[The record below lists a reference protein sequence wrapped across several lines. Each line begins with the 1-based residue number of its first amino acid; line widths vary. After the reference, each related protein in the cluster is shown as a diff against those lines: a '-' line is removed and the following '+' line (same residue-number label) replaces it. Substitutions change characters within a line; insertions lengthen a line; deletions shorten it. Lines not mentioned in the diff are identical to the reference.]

1 MLRGSLDDFTLPD
14 IFRLMSFAKKTG
26 RLDVVR
32 SAGEGKVFFR
42 EGEVYFAESSI
53 SKEPIGQKLLKARA
67 VTEGQLMK
75 ALDEHKASGERLGTV
90 LLNSGVV
97 SQEQLENAIRQQ
109 IEDAIFD
116 LLRWELGEFDWEP
129 GTEMTVEIPIAVS
142 VENLI
147 MEASRRLDEFEV
159 IKRKIPSEETVLGMA
174 PTPPEG
180 AVEINITPE
189 EWRILVLVDG
199 NRTVGQIGQMV
210 GLDGFSAMRVLYG
223 LVSAGLIEVV
233 DGSVPAA
240 AEADEIEEVEEV
252 EEAEVIAEIEEPEAV
267 EAEAVEPEP
276 AAEPEP
282 EPQPAAV
289 AEAIEEIVGEEL
301 EDPAAEVV
309 GEEVV
314 DEGAA
319 EAEPVAAA
327 GEESQPETFSE
338 IVAGERFEADEPTPE
353 SVLADP
359 LGDLGGEPLG
369 DPEAVTEMTAE
380 ELAQFGIAAPSADEG
395 SDAAWGEETAVAGFD
410 APGPDDLVTETP
422 EPDPFI
428 ADLFGEVAEAQ
439 TDEAPETPAAPDAPP
454 PPEKS
459 DEMPVSSAPSG
470 EAPVVDRAAVVRELA
485 GLFSDE
491 VERPR
496 ARPSAPRPAAKTPA
510 GGAPEAADPDDTRK
524 RVEDDDQITKGI
536 ISRLIDGVKGL

>member
-32 SAGEGKVFFR
+32 SAGEGKVYFR
-42 EGEVYFAESSI
+42 DGEVYFAESSI
-53 SKEPIGQKLLKARA
+53 SKEPLGQKLVRSRA

-90 LLNSGVV
+90 LLRTGVV
-97 SQEQLENAIRQQ
+97 TEEQLEGAVRQQ

-116 LLRWELGEFDWEP
+116 LLRWELGEFDWDP
-129 GTEMTVEIPIAVS
+129 GSELDVEIRIAVS

-159 IKRKIPSEETVLGMA
+159 IKRKIPSEETILGMA
-174 PTPPEG
+174 ATPPEG
-180 AVEINITPE
+180 AVEINITPD

-199 NRTVGQIGQMV
+199 SRSVAEIGRSV
-210 GLDGFSAMRVLYG
+210 GLDSFAAMRVLYG

-233 DGSVPAA
+233 DGSVPPV
-240 AEADEIEEVEEV
+240 AEDEIVEEP
-252 EEAEVIAEIEEPEAV
+252 EAIEEPETEPDVVEEPVA
-267 EAEAVEPEP
+267 EAETTEE
-276 AAEPEP
+276 EFTDEDD
-282 EPQPAAV
+282 AV
-289 AEAIEEIVGEEL
+289 AELVAEL
-301 EDPAAEVV
+301 AEVDEPVDVV
-309 GEEVV
+309 GEAASEIEP
-314 DEGAA
+314 DASPDFSEGLDG
-319 EAEPVAAA
+319 ETDSDLEPVAAGDA
-327 GEESQPETFSE
+327 AVETD
-338 IVAGERFEADEPTPE
+338 EAEMEDAETTPA

-359 LGDLGGEPLG
+359 LGDMAFEG
-369 DPEAVTEMTAE
+369 EMTAE
-380 ELAQFGIAAPSADEG
+380 ELEQFGITVPSATPGDEW
-395 SDAAWGEETAVAGFD
+395 SDASPVSEFD

-422 EPDPFI
+422 SADPFM
-428 ADLFGEVAEAQ
+428 ADLFGEVAASSEDASAESAAP
-439 TDEAPETPAAPDAPP
+439 EAPAPP
-454 PPEKS
+454 EMPE
-459 DEMPVSSAPSG
+459 EMPVSSTPSG

-491 VERPR
+491 GDRPR
-496 ARPSAPRPAAKTPA
+496 ARPSAPRPAKTGTTATGKEKA
-510 GGAPEAADPDDTRK
+510 GDPDDDRK